1 MAWTVISHMFVV
13 EMERQIPKR
22 GLFSIEPSHCP
33 LKAPLDNDVGFS
45 IDALGHGGV
54 RDLMDP

>member
-1 MAWTVISHMFVV
+1 MFVV